1 MRVFAIILLLFLTF
15 QTVMAE
21 TPTQPT
27 QSTVGHVSVESCS
40 RRYNTTSE
48 KLFYLTLSALSKYN
62 YQISETQSKS
72 GYILFTAN
80 NTSFLA
86 SVSKID
92 ANNSILKIMPE
103 KNNFYFPSII
113 LTNIFNY
120 ITLNLRLPV
129 QAY

>member
-1 MRVFAIILLLFLTF
+1 MRIVIAILLLFFTF
-15 QTVMAE
+15 QTVRAE
-21 TPTQPT
+21 TYT
-27 QSTVGHVSVESCS
+27 QSPPPTVGHVSVESCS

-62 YQISETQSKS
+62 YQITETQSKS

-103 KNNFYFPSII
+103 KNNFYFPTII

-120 ITLNLRLPV
+120 ITINLRLPV
-129 QAY
+129 QIY

>member
-1 MRVFAIILLLFLTF
+1 MRFFILFLVLF
-15 QTVMAE
+15 LSFNSVCAE
-21 TPTQPT
+21 TYTPTS
-27 QSTVGHVSVESCS
+27 QSEVGHVSVESCS
-40 RRYNTTSE
+40 KQFNTTSE

-62 YQISETQSKS
+62 YQINEMQSKS

-92 ANNSILKIMPE
+92 SNNSVLRIMPE

-113 LTNIFNY
+113 LSNIFNY

-129 QAY
+129 QDY